1 MPARGEEI
9 AAVRQEIMDLLC
21 EQMEALDSPSGL
33 TDERLCDC
41 YRRQERVQELRER
54 LQVLAG
60 SKAGTDEANPEVSG
74 SPETTSCG
82 ARALV
87 STETAVRI

>member
-1 MPARGEEI
+1 MPTRGEEI
-9 AAVRQEIMDLLC
+9 AAVRREIIDLLRD
-21 EQMEALDSPSGL
+21 QMEALDSPLGL
-33 TDERLCDC
+33 TDERLSEC
-41 YRRQERVQELRER
+41 YRRHERVQELRER

-60 SKAGTDEANPEVSG
+60 SEAGTGAANPEVHG